1 MLNKILILCLIISV
15 GAFIVSH
22 LRNLRASANPDRE
35 SAKAQLGNIK
45 PTKRFPNDLRKF
57 SRNFEVSTLV
67 DLLNIGA
74 SAESN
79 IIFSQKSYVPRSASL
94 NLTTDVFGH
103 SVNLFEVSFY
113 HFPAD
118 FFFIILRIFYF
129 ILSLTIHV
137 LFA

>member
-1 MLNKILILCLIISV
+1 M

-22 LRNLRASANPDRE
+22 LRNLRASANPDKE
-35 SAKAQLGNIK
+35 SAKAWLGNIK
-45 PTKRFPNDLRKF
+45 PIKRFPNDLRKF

-79 IIFSQKSYVPRSASL
+79 VIFSQRSFVPRSASL

-103 SVNLFEVSFY
+103 SVNLFEVSFKSKLNTWY
-113 HFPAD
+113 
-118 FFFIILRIFYF
+118 
-129 ILSLTIHV
+129 LSLVINAHIFIYFHNYRYLFFCSV
-137 LFA
+137 L